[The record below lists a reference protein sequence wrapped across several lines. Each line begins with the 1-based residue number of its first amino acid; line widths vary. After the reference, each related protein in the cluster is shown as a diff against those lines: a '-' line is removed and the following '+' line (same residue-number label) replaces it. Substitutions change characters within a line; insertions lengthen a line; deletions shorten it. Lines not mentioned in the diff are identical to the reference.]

1 MIDTYTQEKEI
12 LFNFKTVIVGP
23 PSVGKTCLFNRFCF
37 NSFNFDTSLT
47 IGINFHSIDLK
58 IRPKIGIEN
67 YKESY
72 SIQSSQNGA
81 PRRDF
86 GNLHMAQS
94 IFDFG
99 GQERFQALI
108 PKFLGGANGVLF
120 VFDLT
125 NKDSF
130 NKLDFWYNQV
140 LEHANGLNIPKLL
153 VGSKHDLVSST
164 MIENLVTEEEIQNFM
179 QDKNMDGFFKTSAL
193 QNHNVLKV
201 FKELSNLMLKQHNC
215 KFVVY

>member
-1 MIDTYTQEKEI
+1 LIDTYIQEKEI

-23 PSVGKTCLFNRFCF
+23 PSAGKTCLFNRFCF

-58 IRPKIGIEN
+58 IRPKIGMDN

-72 SIQSSQNGA
+72 NIKSRQDSSSPHNQRNIY
-81 PRRDF
+81 
-86 GNLHMAQS
+86 MAQS

-125 NKDSF
+125 RKESF
-130 NKLDFWYNQV
+130 DKLDFWYNQV
-140 LEHANGLNIPKLL
+140 IEHAKGLNLPKLL
-153 VGSKHDLVSST
+153 VGSKCDLVSST
-164 MIENLVTEEEIQNFM
+164 IIENLVSEEEIQNFI
-179 QDKNMDGFFKTSAL
+179 QDKNLDGFFKTSAL
-193 QNHNVLKV
+193 QNHNVLAV
-201 FKELSNLMLKQHNC
+201 FKELSNLMLKHQNRQ
-215 KFVVY
+215 FVVY

>member
-1 MIDTYTQEKEI
+1 MIDIYTQEKKI

-23 PSVGKTCLFNRFCF
+23 PSAGKTCLFNRFCF

-72 SIQSSQNGA
+72 KIQFNQDSSP
-81 PRRDF
+81 PRNQ
-86 GNLHMAQS
+86 GNIHMAQS

-99 GQERFQALI
+99 GQKRFQALI

-125 NKDSF
+125 RKESF
-130 NKLDFWYNQV
+130 DQLDFWYNQV

-153 VGSKHDLVSST
+153 VGSKYDLVSST
-164 MIENLVTEEEIQNFM
+164 MIENLVSEAEIQNFI
-179 QDKNMDGFFKTSAL
+179 QNKNMDGFFKTSAL

-201 FKELSNLMLKQHNC
+201 FKELSNLMLKHQNRQ
-215 KFVVY
+215 FVV